1 VTNLNEAEQK
11 SRYNSGLLA
20 GVGAYLIWGVIPL
33 YWQLLK
39 PASAPEILAHR
50 VVWSFGLLLVIV
62 YFRNLMVEVKAT
74 FFDKQKMLLI
84 FFASILITI
93 NWGVFIWAV
102 NNGHII
108 ETSLGYFINPL
119 VSVAL
124 GVIVLKEKLRSLQKV
139 AVGLTFIA
147 VSFLT
152 LTLGNPPY
160 IALSLAFSFGF
171 YGLVKKMA
179 NVNAIPSLTIET
191 LLLTPFFSVFLFYLD
206 SKNELSFV
214 NQDATHSFWLATAG
228 IVTVIPL
235 LLFGTAVVRIPL
247 VVIGL
252 LQALGPI
259 LQFLIGY
266 IAFNEP
272 MSSAR
277 WTGFMI
283 VWLAVSVFSY
293 DAIKSYQNNKN

>member
-1 VTNLNEAEQK
+1 MNQLEEK

-20 GVGAYLIWGVIPL
+20 GIGAYLIWGVVPL

-39 PASAPEILAHR
+39 PASAMEILAHR
-50 VVWSFGLLLVIV
+50 VVWSLGLLLVIV
-62 YFRNLMVEVKAT
+62 YLKKLLPEVKEALKN
-74 FFDKQKMLLI
+74 KQKLLLLFI
-84 FFASILITI
+84 ASILITI

-102 NNGHII
+102 NNGNII

-124 GVIVLKEKLRSLQKV
+124 GVFVLKEKLRTLQQV
-139 AVGLTFIA
+139 AVALTFIA

-152 LTLGNPPY
+152 LTLGHPPY

-171 YGLVKKMA
+171 YGLVKKVA
-179 NVNAIPSLTIET
+179 DVDAIPSLTIET
-191 LLLTPFFSVFLFYLD
+191 LLLTPFFSVFLFYLN

-214 NQDATHSFWLATAG
+214 SQGSTHSFWLATAG
-228 IVTVIPL
+228 IVTVVPL
-235 LLFGTAVVRIPL
+235 LLFGTAIVIIPL

-266 IAFNEP
+266 FAFDEP
-272 MSSAR
+272 MSFAR
-277 WTGFMI
+277 WIGFLI

-293 DAIKSYQNNKN
+293 DAVKNYRLSKI

>member
-1 VTNLNEAEQK
+1 MTNLNEAEQK

>member
-1 VTNLNEAEQK
+1 MA
-11 SRYNSGLLA
+11 
-20 GVGAYLIWGVIPL
+20 
-33 YWQLLK
+33 
-39 PASAPEILAHR
+39 PASSAETLAHR
-50 VVWSFGLLLVIV
+50 ITWSLVFLAILNTIRNDWNKIGAVLKNRRQFGLLT
-62 YFRNLMVEVKAT
+62 A
-74 FFDKQKMLLI
+74 
-84 FFASILITI
+84 ASILITI

-102 NNGHII
+102 NNGHVI

-124 GVIVLKEKLRSLQKV
+124 GVIVLKERLRTLQKV

-147 VSFLT
+147 VTFLT
-152 LTLGNPPY
+152 ITLGHPPY

-179 NVNAIPSLTIET
+179 NVDAIPSLTIET
-191 LLLTPFFSVFLFYLD
+191 LMLTPFFSAFLFYLN
-206 SKNELSFV
+206 SKNDLSFV
-214 NQDATHSFWLATAG
+214 NHGPTHSFWLATAG
-228 IVTVIPL
+228 VVTVIPL

-266 IAFNEP
+266 FVFDEP
-272 MSSAR
+272 MITAR
-277 WTGFMI
+277 WIGFLI

-293 DAIKSYQNNKN
+293 DAIRTYRINKN

>member
-1 VTNLNEAEQK
+1 MNQLEEK

-20 GVGAYLIWGVIPL
+20 GIGAYLIWGVVPL

-39 PASAPEILAHR
+39 PASAMEILAHR
-50 VVWSFGLLLVIV
+50 VVWSLGLLLVIV
-62 YFRNLMVEVKAT
+62 YLKKLLPEVKEALKN
-74 FFDKQKMLLI
+74 KQKLLLLFI
-84 FFASILITI
+84 ASILITI

-102 NNGHII
+102 NNGNII

-124 GVIVLKEKLRSLQKV
+124 GVFVLKEKLRTLQQV
-139 AVGLTFIA
+139 AVALTFIA

-152 LTLGNPPY
+152 LTLGHPPY

-171 YGLVKKMA
+171 YGLVKKVA
-179 NVNAIPSLTIET
+179 DVDAIPSLTIET
-191 LLLTPFFSVFLFYLD
+191 LLLTPFFSVFLFYLN

-214 NQDATHSFWLATAG
+214 SQGSTHSFWLATAG
-228 IVTVIPL
+228 IVTVVPL
-235 LLFGTAVVRIPL
+235 LLFGTAIVRIPL

-266 IAFNEP
+266 FAFDEP
-272 MSSAR
+272 MSFAR
-277 WTGFMI
+277 WIGFLI

-293 DAIKSYQNNKN
+293 DAVKNYRLSKI

>member
-1 VTNLNEAEQK
+1 LNQAEQK
-11 SRYNSGLLA
+11 ARYNSGLLA
-20 GVGAYLIWGVIPL
+20 GVGAYLIWGVVPL

-39 PASAPEILAHR
+39 PASALEILAHR
-50 VVWSFGLLLVIV
+50 VVWSLGLLLVIV
-62 YFRNLMVEVKAT
+62 YFRNLMVEVKAALV
-74 FFDKQKMLLI
+74 DKQKMLLL

-102 NNGHII
+102 NNGHVI

-124 GVIVLKEKLRSLQKV
+124 GVIVLKEKLRRLQKV
-139 AVGLTFIA
+139 AVGFTFIA
-147 VSFLT
+147 VTFLT
-152 LTLGNPPY
+152 ITLGHPPY

-179 NVNAIPSLTIET
+179 NVDAIPSLTIET
-191 LLLTPFFSVFLFYLD
+191 LMLTPFFSVFLFYLN

-214 NQDATHSFWLATAG
+214 NHGTTHSFWLATAG
-228 IVTVIPL
+228 IVTVVPL

-247 VVIGL
+247 VVLGL

-259 LQFLIGY
+259 LQFILGY
-266 IAFNEP
+266 LVFDEP
-272 MSSAR
+272 MNLAR
-277 WTGFMI
+277 WIGFLI

-293 DAIKSYQNNKN
+293 DAINTYRSNRI

>member
-1 VTNLNEAEQK
+1 MNQAEQK
-11 SRYNSGLLA
+11 ARYNSGLLA
-20 GVGAYLIWGVIPL
+20 GVGAYLIWGVVPL

-39 PASAPEILAHR
+39 PASALEILAHR
-50 VVWSFGLLLVIV
+50 VVWSLGLLLVIV
-62 YFRNLMVEVKAT
+62 YFRNLMVEVKAALV
-74 FFDKQKMLLI
+74 DKQKMLLL

-102 NNGHII
+102 NNGHVI

-124 GVIVLKEKLRSLQKV
+124 GVIVLKEKLRTLQKV
-139 AVGLTFIA
+139 AVGFTFIA
-147 VSFLT
+147 VTFLT
-152 LTLGNPPY
+152 ITLGHPPY

-179 NVNAIPSLTIET
+179 NVDAIPSLTIET
-191 LLLTPFFSVFLFYLD
+191 LMLTPFFSVFLFYLN

-214 NQDATHSFWLATAG
+214 NHGTTHSFWLATAG
-228 IVTVIPL
+228 IVTVVPL

-247 VVIGL
+247 VVLGL

-259 LQFLIGY
+259 LQFILGY
-266 IAFNEP
+266 LVFDEP
-272 MSSAR
+272 MNLAR
-277 WTGFMI
+277 WIGFLI

-293 DAIKSYQNNKN
+293 DAIKTYRSNRI